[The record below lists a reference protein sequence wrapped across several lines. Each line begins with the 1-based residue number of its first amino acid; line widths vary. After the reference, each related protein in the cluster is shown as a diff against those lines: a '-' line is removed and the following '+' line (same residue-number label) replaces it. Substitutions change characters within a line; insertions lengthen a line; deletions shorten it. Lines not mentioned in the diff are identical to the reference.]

1 MARSPT
7 REQDEGLIRAPE
19 SIHSEEQLNRWP
31 AQQLHRLNSKTD
43 MILSKDFRLKES
55 LDNLNQ
61 ISKKMGQ
68 VHNDI
73 LSQRER
79 QKKLQV
85 DQMLVEEP
93 ALEQQ
98 PPRQPNLPM
107 PSNYRLTSAPYS
119 SPSDFRYRAPEPLN
133 APYQR
138 SVAAQQ
144 LTSNDFLFG
153 GNLGPRPLEESVV
166 INNTDRQEPP
176 TRISYDEVPLDEY
189 FSSRVGSHLM
199 TNAQVYLRFKGF
211 NKQAELEEEH
221 RLKKEGL
228 SLQQQIQDDNN
239 KRNESFVRR
248 LNDDFYL
255 RDETN

>member
-1 MARSPT
+1 
-7 REQDEGLIRAPE
+7 
-19 SIHSEEQLNRWP
+19 
-31 AQQLHRLNSKTD
+31 
-43 MILSKDFRLKES
+43 MILSKDFRLKDS

-61 ISKKMGQ
+61 ISRRMGQ

-79 QKKLQV
+79 QRKLQV
-85 DQMLVEEP
+85 DHMLT
-93 ALEQQ
+93 EQQ
-98 PPRQPNLPM
+98 AAELQPTRQPNLPM
-107 PSNYRLTSAPYS
+107 PRDSRLASAPYS

-133 APYQR
+133 AHQR

-144 LTSNDFLFG
+144 LSSNDFLFG
-153 GNLGPRPLEESVV
+153 GNPGPRPFEESVV
-166 INNTDRQEPP
+166 LNNTDRQEQP

-189 FSSRVGSHLM
+189 FSGRVGGHLM

-211 NKQAELEEEH
+211 NQQAEFEEEQ

-255 RDETN
+255 RNETN